1 MKVLIISNPSADRKD
16 QDRIRFSR
24 MSETLVKAGFS
35 AEYRMVASMDSMK
48 STITDYSPDIVYCA
62 DYYLPGNSNKDES
75 VHEYLEKTGIP
86 FIGSRHAALERVLAK
101 SEIKETWKFLKISTP
116 AFCRIPRDLTA
127 DRILEGFYQTSSF
140 PYILKPNKEGNSRG
154 LDETSIVYDK
164 SSLSM
169 KLEELYKTYDEVL
182 VEEFF
187 GDRPDIREFTVAMI
201 GNQGHRLLMP
211 AEITLLAKKE
221 HRLVTTDDKD
231 MHRTKA
237 VPVTDAKLHSALVAF
252 ARKAFNAA
260 EMMDYS
266 RCDILMT
273 GGQFYA
279 IEING
284 LPMIPDKWFEVCSAT
299 AGLDSEQY
307 PAAIIMAGIVRNIRS
322 GRVPFMLTDEM
333 MRAFPRKIWRTLC
346 EDHASFSLN

>member
-1 MKVLIISNPSADRKD
+1 M
-16 QDRIRFSR
+16 
-24 MSETLVKAGFS
+24 T
-35 AEYRMVASMDSMK
+35 
-48 STITDYSPDIVYCA
+48 STIADYSPDIVYCA
-62 DYYLPGNSNKDES
+62 DYYLPGNSGNAES

-101 SEIKETWKFLKISTP
+101 SEIKETWKFLNISTP
-116 AFCRIPRDLTA
+116 AFCCVSRDLA
-127 DRILEGFYQTSSF
+127 ANRILDGFYQTSSF

-164 SSLSM
+164 TSLDM
-169 KLEELYKTYDEVL
+169 KLEELLRTYNEVL

-187 GDRPDIREFTVAMI
+187 GDHPDIREFTVAMI

-211 AEITLLAKKE
+211 AEITLLTKKE

-231 MHRTKA
+231 LHRTKA
-237 VPVTDAKLHSALVAF
+237 VPVTDAKLHSALAAF

-284 LPMIPDKWFEVCSAT
+284 LPMIPDKWFEICSAT
-299 AGLDSEQY
+299 AGLDSDQY

-322 GRVPFMLTDEM
+322 GRVPFRLTAEM
-333 MRAFPRKIWRTLC
+333 MRALPRKVWRTLC
-346 EDHASFSLN
+346 EDCTSFAAN